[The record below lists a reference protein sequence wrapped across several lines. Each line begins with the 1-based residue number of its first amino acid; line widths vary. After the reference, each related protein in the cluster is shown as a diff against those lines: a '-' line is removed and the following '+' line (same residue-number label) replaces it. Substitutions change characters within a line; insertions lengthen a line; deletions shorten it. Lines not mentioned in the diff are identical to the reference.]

1 MHAFGAPLFHKCSN
15 KSIRALRKIGKFRK
29 ATIPERAPGA
39 RAPNSQRPIMAS
51 LWSSRARRR
60 ARPAALQ
67 FPRRNGAQHPRFDSH
82 LLRDMISTSNFW
94 FSQVVVHSQLHLRMC
109 SGGPEGARSKSLRQ
123 SKMVR
128 PTALPQWSTTFVVPV
143 FSEIWV
149 IDGDPS
155 LTSSHASFTF
165 TTKARSESTKGA
177 PARAP
182 RAAAAG
188 LFRPEIYI
196 FQ

>member
-1 MHAFGAPLFHKCSN
+1 MPPLGAASQRVRRTRHALCIACLLVVHKCN
-15 KSIRALRKIGKFRK
+15 KSTRRKIGKFRK
-29 ATIPERAPGA
+29 AAVPERAPGA

-67 FPRRNGAQHPRFDSH
+67 SPRRNGALHPRFDSH

-128 PTALPQWSTTFVVPV
+128 PAALPHWSTTFVVPV
-143 FSEIWV
+143 IALHQSAAHAPPLPRV
-149 IDGDPS
+149 PS
-155 LTSSHASFTF
+155 PWL
-165 TTKARSESTKGA
+165 GA
-177 PARAP
+177 AP
-182 RAAAAG
+182 
-188 LFRPEIYI
+188 
-196 FQ
+196 